1 MSDDGQLPQ
10 DAERESEATQI
21 VNAIFDATPVL
32 IAYLDKDLNFVRV
45 NKAYASA
52 DGQSPDDFVGKK
64 HFDLYP
70 NQDNERIFRQVIAT
84 GEPYTAVAKAF
95 EYEHAPERGTSFW
108 DWTLTPVKDRDGSVK
123 GAVLSLLDVTSHVE
137 TSVAL
142 DRNRKELQ
150 SRVEAAT
157 DELRKS
163 LAQKE
168 VLLQEIHHR
177 VKNNLAMVSA
187 FLKLKMQGADYPPV
201 ISALRT
207 CNERIHAMAMV
218 HKKLYRSQ
226 DMASVHMRDFIN
238 DLVKALYSPPEHGE
252 LTIAVDA
259 DNFVLDMDVAI
270 PCALVINELLTNA
283 LKYAF
288 PKGWEGHGEIR
299 IQMTQGTNGQ
309 YRLDFSDNG
318 CGIPENVEE
327 ERNDS
332 MGLQMIHL
340 FASQLDGKVTL
351 ISGGGTHWCLLFPNI
366 ETQDEQKRT
375 HDNSTG

>member
-1 MSDDGQLPQ
+1 MSENGQLLQ
-10 DAERESEATQI
+10 DTEGESEAAQI

-32 IAYLDKDLNFVRV
+32 IAYLDKNLNFVRV
-45 NKAYASA
+45 NKAYAKA
-52 DGQSPDDFVGKK
+52 DGKLQEYYVGKK
-64 HFDLYP
+64 HFDLFP
-70 NQDNERIFRQVIAT
+70 NPDNERIFQRVIAT
-84 GEPYTAVAKAF
+84 GEPYTALAKAF
-95 EYEHAPERGTSFW
+95 EYEYSPERGTSFW
-108 DWTLTPVKDRDGSVK
+108 DWTLSPVKEVDGSVR
-123 GAVLSLLDVTSHVE
+123 GVVLSLLDVTSHVE
-137 TSVAL
+137 MTVAL
-142 DRNRKELQ
+142 DDNRKELQ
-150 SRVEAAT
+150 GRIEDAT
-157 DELRKS
+157 EELRQS

-168 VLLQEIHHR
+168 ALLQEIHHR

-238 DLVKALYSPPEHGE
+238 DLVKALYSPVEHGE
-252 LTIAVDA
+252 LTIVVDA
-259 DNFVLDMDVAI
+259 DDFVLDMDIAI

-288 PKGWEGHGEIR
+288 PKDWDGHGEIK
-299 IQMTQGTNGQ
+299 ILMTQDGEGR

-318 CGIPENVEE
+318 CGIPEDVGD
-327 ERNDS
+327 RCNDS

-351 ISGGGTHWCLLFPNI
+351 DRGGGTHWYLLFPNI
-366 ETQDEQKRT
+366 DKQDEQKHT
-375 HDNSTG
+375 YDNSTG